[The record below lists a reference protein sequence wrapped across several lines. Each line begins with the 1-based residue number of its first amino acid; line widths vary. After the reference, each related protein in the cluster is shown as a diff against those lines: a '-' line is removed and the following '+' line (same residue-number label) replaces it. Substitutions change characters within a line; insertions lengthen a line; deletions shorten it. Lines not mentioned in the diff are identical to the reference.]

1 MYQNTGTLP
10 SIDNENQYSLMP
22 KQANFTLGQIPPPAQ
37 RPVSRTQPYQ
47 ANQATYISSAST
59 SAAVPLSSSNAIP
72 LSGSWLY
79 GSKI

>member
-10 SIDNENQYSLMP
+10 SIENENQFSLMP
-22 KQANFTLGQIPPPAQ
+22 KLANFTLGQIPAPAQ
-37 RPVSRTQPYQ
+37 RPVSRTQPY
-47 ANQATYISSAST
+47 QATYISSAST